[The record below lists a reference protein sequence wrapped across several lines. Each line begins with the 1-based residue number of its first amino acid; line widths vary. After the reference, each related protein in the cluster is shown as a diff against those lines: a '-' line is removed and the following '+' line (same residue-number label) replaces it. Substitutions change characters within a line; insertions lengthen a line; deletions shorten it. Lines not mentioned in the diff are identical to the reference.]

1 MQKGDRNLRTRDIV
15 SFGDTYATA
24 KLGVNYNAKQI
35 KSMTTADHHRDN
47 RDLNKNRH
55 IIYIT

>member
-15 SFGDTYATA
+15 LFGDTRRDA

-35 KSMTTADHHRDN
+35 KSMTTHDQVRDN